1 VARYIRGR
9 LLAAIPVIVGVSIF
23 TFMIVHLL
31 PGDPV
36 LAMLGGPEANTPP
49 EQIAKLREELGL
61 NDSILVQYGRFV
73 GNILH
78 GDLGRS
84 IRSNRPVVQ
93 EIAFQAP
100 ATIQL
105 ALAALV
111 LAVVLGIA
119 FGAIAAYYQGSWID
133 RACMLLSLFAVSMP
147 SFWLGLMLIFT
158 FAIRLAWL
166 PVVGQGGLERLILPA
181 FTLGTRAMAVIALLA
196 RTNMREVLNQEYITT
211 ARSKGL
217 PERIVLGRHAL
228 KNSLIPVVTVVGL
241 QFGGLLGG
249 AVIVENVFARQ
260 GMGRLI
266 VEAIG
271 NRDFPVV
278 QGIVLITATTYV
290 LINIVVDLS
299 YAALDPRIR
308 LE

>member
-1 VARYIRGR
+1 V
-9 LLAAIPVIVGVSIF
+9 AAIPVIVGVSIF
-23 TFMIVHLL
+23 TFMIVRLL

-36 LAMLGGPEANTPP
+36 LTMLGGPEANISP
-49 EQIAKLREELGL
+49 EQIAKLREQLGL
-61 NDSILVQYGRFV
+61 NDSILVQYARFV
-73 GNILH
+73 GNILR

-100 ATIQL
+100 ATLQL
-105 ALAALV
+105 ALAALAV
-111 LAVVLGIA
+111 AVVLGIT
-119 FGAIAAYYQGSWID
+119 FGAVAAYYERSWID
-133 RACMLLSLFAVSMP
+133 RACMLVSLFAVSMP

-181 FTLGTRAMAVIALLA
+181 FTLGTRAMAVIALLT

-217 PERIVLGRHAL
+217 PERIVLARHAL
-228 KNSLIPVVTVVGL
+228 KNSLIPVITVVGL

>member
-1 VARYIRGR
+1 
-9 LLAAIPVIVGVSIF
+9 LAAIPVIIGVSIV
-23 TFMIVHLL
+23 TFMILHLL

-36 LAMLGGPEANTPP
+36 LTMLGGPESNASP
-49 EQIAKLREELGL
+49 QQVAQLREELGL

-73 GNILH
+73 GNILQ
-78 GDLGRS
+78 GNLGRS
-84 IRSNRPVVQ
+84 IRSNRPVMQ

-105 ALAALV
+105 ALAALG
-111 LAVVLGIA
+111 LAIVLGIT
-119 FGAIAAYYQGSWID
+119 FGVIAAFYQRTWID
-133 RACMLLSLFAVSMP
+133 RTCMLFSLIAVSMP

-166 PVVGQGGLERLILPA
+166 PVVGQGGLERLIMPA
-181 FTLGTRAMAVIALLA
+181 FTLGTRAMAVIALLT
-196 RTNMREVLNQEYITT
+196 RTNMREVLGQEYITT

-217 PERIVLGRHAL
+217 SERIILSRHAL

-249 AVIVENVFARQ
+249 AVVVENVFARQ
-260 GMGRLI
+260 GMGRLV

-278 QGIVLITATTYV
+278 QGIVLITAATYV
-290 LINIVVDLS
+290 VVNIIVDLS
-299 YAALDPRIR
+299 YAILDPRIR
-308 LE
+308 YE

>member
-1 VARYIRGR
+1 
-9 LLAAIPVIVGVSIF
+9 LAAIPVVIGVSIF
-23 TFMIVHLL
+23 TFMIVRLL

-36 LAMLGGPEANTPP
+36 VVMLGGPEANATPQ
-49 EQIAKLREELGL
+49 QIAQLRGELGL
-61 NDSILVQYGRFV
+61 NDSILVQYGKFV

-78 GDLGRS
+78 GNLGRS
-84 IRSNRPVVQ
+84 IRSNRPVVE
-93 EIAFQAP
+93 EIAYQAP

-105 ALAALV
+105 AVASLV
-111 LAVVLGIA
+111 LAIVLGIS
-119 FGAIAAYYQGSWID
+119 FGVIAASYQQSWID
-133 RACMLLSLFAVSMP
+133 RAFMFLSLIGVSMP
-147 SFWLGLMLIFT
+147 SFWLGLLLIFT

-166 PVVGQGGLERLILPA
+166 PVIGQGGFERLILPA
-181 FTLGTRAMAVIALLA
+181 FTLGTRAMAVIALLT

-217 PERIVLGRHAL
+217 SEVVVMVRHAL

-260 GMGRLI
+260 GMGRLV

-278 QGIVLITATTYV
+278 QGVVLITATSYV
-290 LINIVVDLS
+290 LINIIVDLS

-308 LE
+308 YD

>member
-1 VARYIRGR
+1 
-9 LLAAIPVIVGVSIF
+9 
-23 TFMIVHLL
+23 MIVRLL

-36 LAMLGGPEANTPP
+36 LVMLGGPESNTPP

-73 GNILH
+73 GNILQ
-78 GDLGRS
+78 GNLGRS

-105 ALAALV
+105 AFAALA
-111 LAVVLGIA
+111 LAIVLGIT
-119 FGAIAAYYQGSWID
+119 FGAIAAYYQHSWID
-133 RACMLLSLFAVSMP
+133 RACMLISLFAVSMP

-181 FTLGTRAMAVIALLA
+181 FTLGTRAMAVIALLT
-196 RTNMREVLNQEYITT
+196 RTNMREVLSQDYITT

-217 PERIVLGRHAL
+217 PQRI
-228 KNSLIPVVTVVGL
+228 
-241 QFGGLLGG
+241 
-249 AVIVENVFARQ
+249 
-260 GMGRLI
+260 
-266 VEAIG
+266 
-271 NRDFPVV
+271 
-278 QGIVLITATTYV
+278 
-290 LINIVVDLS
+290 
-299 YAALDPRIR
+299 
-308 LE
+308 